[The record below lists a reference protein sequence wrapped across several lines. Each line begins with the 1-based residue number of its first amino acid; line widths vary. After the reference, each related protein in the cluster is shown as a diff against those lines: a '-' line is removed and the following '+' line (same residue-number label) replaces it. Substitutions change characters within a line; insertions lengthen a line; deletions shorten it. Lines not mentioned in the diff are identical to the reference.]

1 MKKHCLMIL
10 TVLFLLTGC
19 SGGSQPGTLPVVIGN
34 PRETTLETTTEREFG
49 ANAYDFSK
57 KEWDVLSS
65 FLNWHVDR
73 IACMFLTSSYQKPEE
88 IDFNLV
94 FYNGVSGSMVSMAV
108 PQEEKEAVAKAI
120 NMEGLLE
127 MGLPIQKRPRSTVI
141 ELIQKYTG
149 LSKEAAEMVKLD
161 YPYVAEY
168 DAYYSFYSDSEVIKP
183 KLKQAV
189 WLDEA
194 HTHAQVE
201 WEDSVRGRSGVAEM
215 AFTESGWIFLANRI
229 ESTHAPSP

>member
-94 FYNGVSGSMVSMAV
+94 FYNGVSSSMVSMAV

-120 NMEGLLE
+120 NTEGLLE
-127 MGLPIQKRPRSTVI
+127 MGLPIQKRPRSIVI

-194 HTHAQVE
+194 HTRAQVE
-201 WEDSVRGRSGVAEM
+201 WEDSVQGRSGVAEM